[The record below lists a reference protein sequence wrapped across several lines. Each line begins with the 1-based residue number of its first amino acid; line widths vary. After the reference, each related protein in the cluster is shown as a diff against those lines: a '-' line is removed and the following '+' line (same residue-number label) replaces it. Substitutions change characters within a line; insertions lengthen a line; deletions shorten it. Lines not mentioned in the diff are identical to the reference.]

1 MSSPTRKAPSL
12 HLLLPRQDERSHFR
26 QQLRTLGRSNLI
38 NLQADIVAG
47 HDDLVGPD
55 VFNRRRGERLTCSE
69 VELGS
74 MPRTDDA
81 PVGDH
86 TFAQGRAIVRANVV
100 DGVDR
105 TIHVEQPDRSAG
117 NLNSKCAARR
127 QFVGRSDP
135 VNWHRR
141 PIDNTL

>member
-1 MSSPTRKAPSL
+1 MTR
-12 HLLLPRQDERSHFR
+12 
-26 QQLRTLGRSNLI
+26 
-38 NLQADIVAG
+38 
-47 HDDLVGPD
+47 
-55 VFNRRRGERLTCSE
+55 SE

-74 MPRTDDA
+74 MPGTDDA

-86 TFAQGRAIVRANVV
+86 AFAQGRAIVRANVV
-100 DGVDR
+100 DSVDR

-135 VNWHRR
+135 VNWHGR